1 MGLAMAIDTNDNAVL
16 KVVFM
21 GTPAFAIPALD
32 ALSDAGCDIVG
43 VYTQPDR
50 RSGRGRRLTAS
61 PVKQAA
67 IERGLPVFQPASLR
81 RDAEARAHIASLK
94 PDVIVVVAYGLF
106 LPADTLTVPP
116 LGALNIHPSLLPKHR
131 GPSPVATAIL
141 EGDAT
146 TGVTLMQL
154 DEGMDSGPII
164 AQRETPIDAHETAE
178 TLTARLF
185 DMGAQLLADT
195 LPSWRTGEIAPM
207 TQVES
212 EATITSLMKREDGA
226 IDWTQPSRLHCA
238 AGTRIPSLAWNSFT
252 RWNGRQLKIYQA
264 SALEMP
270 TDAAPGTVVMLLTE
284 GVGVATG
291 DGVLLLRRVQ
301 IEGRQAAD
309 IADFTRGYRDFTGSI
324 LGAS

>member
-1 MGLAMAIDTNDNAVL
+1 MAIDTNDNAAL

-32 ALSDAGCDIVG
+32 ALSDASCDIVG

-50 RSGRGRRLTAS
+50 RSGRGRRITAP

-67 IERGLPVFQPASLR
+67 LERGLPVFQPASLR
-81 RDAEARAHIASLK
+81 RDAEARAHIASLR
-94 PDVIVVVAYGLF
+94 PDVIVVMAYGLF

-116 LGALNIHPSLLPKHR
+116 LGALNIHPSLLPRHR

-164 AQRETPIDAHETAE
+164 AQRETPIGAHETAE
-178 TLTARLF
+178 DLTARLF
-185 DMGAQLLADT
+185 HMGAELLADT
-195 LPSWRTGEIAPM
+195 LPLWRAGEIAP
-207 TQVES
+207 TPQVES
-212 EATITSLMKREDGA
+212 HATITSLLKREDGA
-226 IDWTQPSRLHCA
+226 IDWTHPANYIARHVRA
-238 AGTRIPSLAWNSFT
+238 YHPWPGSFT
-252 RWNGRQLKIYQA
+252 RWNGKQLKIHQA
-264 SALEMP
+264 SALEHDS
-270 TDAAPGTVVMLLTE
+270 DAAPGTVVALPQ
-284 GVGVATG
+284 GVGVSTD
-291 DGVLLLRRVQ
+291 DGILLLRRVQ

-309 IADFTRGYRDFTGSI
+309 ITDFARGYRDFTGSL

>member
-1 MGLAMAIDTNDNAVL
+1 MMATDKNDNAAL

-21 GTPAFAIPALD
+21 GTPAFAVPALD

-43 VYTQPDR
+43 VFTQPDR
-50 RSGRGRRLTAS
+50 RAGRGRRLTAP

-67 IERGLPVFQPASLR
+67 IERGLPVSQPASLR
-81 RDAEARAHIASLK
+81 RDADARSHIASLK

-106 LPADTLTVPP
+106 LPADTLAAPP
-116 LGALNIHPSLLPKHR
+116 LGALNIHPSLLPKYR

-226 IDWTQPSRLHCA
+226 IDWTRPADYIARQVRAYHPWP
-238 AGTRIPSLAWNSFT
+238 GTFT

-270 TDAAPGTVVMLLTE
+270 ADAAPGTVVMLPQ

>member
-67 IERGLPVFQPASLR
+67 LERGLAVFQPASLR
-81 RDAEARAHIASLK
+81 RDADTRAHIASLR

-106 LPADTLTVPP
+106 LPADTLAAPP

-141 EGDAT
+141 QGDAI

-164 AQRETPIDAHETAE
+164 AQRETSIGADETAE

-185 DMGAQLLADT
+185 HIGAELLTAT
-195 LPSWRTGEIAPM
+195 LPSWRTGEISP
-207 TQVES
+207 TPQDES
-212 EATITSLMKREDGA
+212 DATITSLLSRQDGT
-226 IDWTQPSRLHCA
+226 IDWTQPA
-238 AGTRIPSLAWNSFT
+238 AYIARQVRAYHPWPGSFT
-252 RWNGRQLKIYQA
+252 HWNGRQLKIHQA
-264 SALEMP
+264 SAPDMS
-270 TDAAPGTVVMLLTE
+270 TDAAPGTVIALTE

-309 IADFTRGYRDFTGSI
+309 IADFTRGYRDFTGSL
-324 LGAS
+324 LGIS